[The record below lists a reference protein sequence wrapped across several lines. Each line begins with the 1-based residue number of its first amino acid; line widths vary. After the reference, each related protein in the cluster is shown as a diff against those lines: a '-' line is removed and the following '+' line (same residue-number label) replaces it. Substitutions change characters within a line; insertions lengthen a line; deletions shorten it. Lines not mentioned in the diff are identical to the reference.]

1 MVTDPYLT
9 TPFLHEAMWFYVIT
23 SFIVLWFTW
32 RWLRNRQKVGN
43 YRHRY
48 VVITGCDSG
57 FGNLLAKRLDV
68 LGFHVFAGC
77 FSQQGI
83 DMLNK
88 ETSDNVKAIQ
98 LDVSKTESINKA
110 LEKVKASLPENTG
123 IWGLVNNAGIVGS
136 PVPVEWLSRED
147 YQETLAVNTF
157 GMIEMCR
164 VFLPLLL
171 KANGRIINMSSIAG
185 RIAIA
190 TAPYTIS
197 KYAVEGYSDVLRRE
211 LYRRGVTVHIIEPG
225 HFRTSMS
232 DPDTICNAVT
242 NKFNSLSTHMQIYY
256 GKEYVEKVKK
266 VIRTGIDYIG
276 SPRVNLVYE
285 AYIHALTAKHPQ
297 QRYLVGYDAK
307 LLFRILWNL
316 PEWMSDYVLCQ
327 GRPIPAAEKT

>member
-110 LEKVKASLPENTG
+110 LANVKASLTENTG

-171 KANGRIINMSSIAG
+171 KANSRIINMSSIAG

-225 HFRTSMS
+225 HFRT
-232 DPDTICNAVT
+232 I
-242 NKFNSLSTHMQIYY
+242 
-256 GKEYVEKVKK
+256 KK